1 MDISLFRWR
10 DGGWRELALAPDAR
24 PVSCAEGHRLRVTVS
39 AGSAPI
45 VHLGGDDLV
54 PKTLGIR
61 NGAVEAVY
69 EFVIDSW
76 AGRTGLV
83 AAGDGE
89 FRRIC
94 LDVEPHPGKLGLDAF
109 SGLLMELSARSAAL
123 PWGPS
128 PGSRSGRLAGPS
140 AAVVFPAVLDAL
152 LPELLRQLRRFL
164 RDPPLAI
171 RRRRDV
177 TPLSMARRPDTQ
189 TVRWLVNHPRSLA
202 AVRPGDFGGTGE
214 RIAALP
220 LVDQP
225 VAVTNHDHPVTRHL
239 LFQLLRIGRM
249 VDGTVRRLDTL
260 ANKGGWRA
268 DPFVSAYAARI
279 AGQCRHHRAA
289 LAEALSAPAFREAQA
304 EPAGEGAL
312 QALADLPAAAA
323 VQRLAHRLLNAGL
336 DLDDNDDATVE
347 AALKRTCDLYEAV
360 VFYRLAD
367 TLRTCL
373 GEGWECDAGSR
384 RTRHDDDL
392 ETAVIWRRGGETA
405 RLLYQRRFPA
415 LSAKSAEW
423 HSLTGE
429 FRPDYVISFEK
440 DGACA
445 GWLILDA
452 KYRASR
458 GAVHDALRDLHVYR
472 DALRRHGR
480 RAKPPS
486 SSYRRWPKE
495 PPPMPPTTT
504 SPSTPSAPS

>member
-89 FRRIC
+89 LRRIC

-268 DPFVSAYAARI
+268 DPFVSGYAARI

-336 DLDDNDDATVE
+336 ASGRQRRRHRRSGPE
-347 AALKRTCDLYEAV
+347 ADMRPV
-360 VFYRLAD
+360 RGRRLLPAGRHSPD
-367 TLRTCL
+367 VPRRGL
-373 GEGWECDAGSR
+373 GSDAGSR
-384 RTRHDDDL
+384 RTQARREAGDGGGL
-392 ETAVIWRRGGETA
+392 ARRGRRNRAAALPAEISRAVRRSPPNGTA
-405 RLLYQRRFPA
+405 
-415 LSAKSAEW
+415 
-423 HSLTGE
+423 
-429 FRPDYVISFEK
+429 
-440 DGACA
+440 
-445 GWLILDA
+445 
-452 KYRASR
+452 
-458 GAVHDALRDLHVYR
+458 
-472 DALRRHGR
+472 
-480 RAKPPS
+480 
-486 SSYRRWPKE
+486 
-495 PPPMPPTTT
+495 
-504 SPSTPSAPS
+504 